1 MDSAILNHASLKSL
15 LVSFSPRKTVDCVSV
30 ARGKP
35 LNDATGSLDSG
46 ATTKRIGLSQ
56 STHGDPVILFLKSQ
70 RIAPDEYS
78 FNDRSQ
84 ETKKDNVVH
93 LPRSQSLD
101 TSPQANVD
109 FQHTQLSDASLTD
122 FLFPI
127 LDLVLL
133 SLHDL

>member
-15 LVSFSPRKTVDCVSV
+15 LVSSSLRKTVDCVSV

-56 STHGDPVILFLKSQ
+56 STHGDPVILFLNSQ

>member
-1 MDSAILNHASLKSL
+1 MDSAILNHASLNSL
-15 LVSFSPRKTVDCVSV
+15 LVSFSLRKTVDCVSV

-56 STHGDPVILFLKSQ
+56 SCTHGDPVFLFLNSQ

-109 FQHTQLSDASLTD
+109 FQHT
-122 FLFPI
+122 
-127 LDLVLL
+127 
-133 SLHDL
+133 

>member
-15 LVSFSPRKTVDCVSV
+15 LVSFSLRKTVDCVSV

-56 STHGDPVILFLKSQ
+56 STHGDPVILFLNSQ

-127 LDLVLL
+127 LGLVLL

>member
-15 LVSFSPRKTVDCVSV
+15 LVSSSLRKTVDCVSV

-35 LNDATGSLDSG
+35 LKDATGSLDSG

-56 STHGDPVILFLKSQ
+56 STHGDPVILFLNSQ

-109 FQHTQLSDASLTD
+109 FQHT
-122 FLFPI
+122 
-127 LDLVLL
+127 
-133 SLHDL
+133 